1 MRVFPVLYASLLHL
15 TYSLLFWEYFS
26 QVQPFPLVPLEQPY
40 GHAIYKLYKFYAYT
54 WDIMYSALF
63 ILK

>member
-54 WDIMYSALF
+54 
-63 ILK
+63 